1 MFMKANYAT
10 VLTASAIALGGLA
23 ALASPASAA
32 PSGEV
37 SVQASCT
44 AQYIT
49 GSGGHK
55 GANVRCTGLGAYF
68 TGLIDCDKS
77 GFVYRHFGNRVPN
90 GGISTVW
97 CDLNAKVVNYGGIQS

>member
-1 MFMKANYAT
+1 MFMKAKYAT
-10 VLTASAIALGGLA
+10 VLTASAIAFGGLIG
-23 ALASPASAA
+23 LASPASAA

-49 GSGGHK
+49 GSGTNK
-55 GANVRCTGLGAYF
+55 GANVRCTGLGAFF
-68 TGLIDCDKS
+68 TGFIDCNKS

-90 GGISTVW
+90 GGTSTVW
-97 CDLNAKVVNYGGIQS
+97 CDLGAGVVGYGGIQS